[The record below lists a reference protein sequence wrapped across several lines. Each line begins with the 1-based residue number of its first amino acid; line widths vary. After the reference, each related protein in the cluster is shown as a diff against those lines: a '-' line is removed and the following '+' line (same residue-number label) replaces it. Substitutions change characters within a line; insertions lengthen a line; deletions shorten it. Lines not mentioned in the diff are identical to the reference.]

1 MCYKSVQISKSPET
15 RMFLKRTSRIIQGK
29 YFEEAAE
36 ETLECPLGFKPVS
49 TASSSRYW
57 CFAPFVSLR

>member
-1 MCYKSVQISKSPET
+1 
-15 RMFLKRTSRIIQGK
+15 MFLKRTSRIIQGK

-57 CFAPFVSLR
+57 CFAPSVSLR